1 MKNLLNRLWKDD
13 EGAELVEWVVIVAL
27 IAAAAIATY
36 TLLKTAISTEMVDVL
51 SRVSTAN

>member
-1 MKNLLNRLWKDD
+1 MKTLLNRLWKDD

-36 TLLKTAISTEMVDVL
+36 QLLKTEISNEMVEVL
-51 SRVSTAN
+51 SKVRNAS